1 MFCRV
6 YKFYVRGMPVGQPE
20 EGEWLPGTPAYD
32 SSNEFRIVGGP
43 RLYKKEIAVITAGT
57 LGAMALVIGTVVVGV
72 RVWRKR
78 REGAVAL

>member
-1 MFCRV
+1 
-6 YKFYVRGMPVGQPE
+6 MPVGQPE

-32 SSNEFRIVGGP
+32 FSNEFRIVGGP